1 MNPTF
6 DSGSA
11 FGRVGSQSLLR
22 IIWLWLVALMLT
34 LVAAWQPAR
43 AAEEF
48 LEPAVAF
55 KFSARAADARN
66 IEIRFDIAKGYHL
79 YKDRISF
86 EAVPA
91 SVVLGQPV
99 MPAAIK
105 KFDENFGK
113 DVEVYHDT
121 LLISVPVQAAPAE
134 FKLNV
139 ASQGCAEKGLC
150 YPPRT
155 QGLKV
160 TVTGGAVAAVQ
171 SLSEDEATRFEP
183 AASAAAQLLQGAVAS
198 ASAQST
204 APASTAEKS
213 TSAPAAEGGAMDI
226 KAALNSGSLL
236 TVVGVFLAAGLLLS
250 MTPCVLPMV
259 PILSS
264 IIVGEGENV
273 SRLRGFSLALAYS
286 LGMAM
291 VYTGFGVA
299 AGLAGEGLAAAL
311 QKPGVLLSFG
321 ALLVALSLSMF
332 GFYELQMPS
341 FIQSRLT
348 EKSSQVQGG
357 SYAGVFAM
365 GGMSALIVGPCVAA
379 PLAGA
384 LVYISQTKDVLL
396 GGLALFSLASGM
408 SVPLLLVGLS
418 AGSLLP
424 RAGGW
429 MEGVKHFFGVMLI
442 AVAIWMITPVLPAW
456 AVMLAWA
463 ALLLISAA
471 FMHVFDSLP
480 VHASGGARF
489 IKGVGVIVAIAGGA
503 QLIGALSGGTDP
515 VQPLSH
521 LISHASASGAAA
533 APEAKGP
540 TFKRIKTVADLDAVL
555 ASAGKPVMLDFYA
568 DWCVACKEFEK
579 FTFHDPRVSAK
590 LANVLLLQVD
600 VTANSADD
608 KALMKR
614 FSLFGPPGIIFFD
627 PKGQELSAARVIGY
641 QPADTF
647 LKSLAAAG
655 I

>member
-6 DSGSA
+6 DSGAAS
-11 FGRVGSQSLLR
+11 GRVGSQSLLR
-22 IIWLWLVALMLT
+22 TVWLMLAALMLA

-48 LEPAVAF
+48 LEPDQAF
-55 KFSARAADARN
+55 KFSARAADTRN

-79 YKDRISF
+79 YKERISF
-86 EAVPA
+86 EATPA
-91 SVVLGQPV
+91 SVVLGQPA

-121 LLISVPVQAAPAE
+121 LLITVPVQAAPAE

-155 QGLKV
+155 QSLKV

-171 SLSEDEATRFEP
+171 KLSDDEAARFEP
-183 AASAAAQLLQGAVAS
+183 AASATAQLLQGAAASVA
-198 ASAQST
+198 QP
-204 APASTAEKS
+204 APAKAA
-213 TSAPAAEGGAMDI
+213 SAPAAAAEGSGMDI

-273 SRLRGFSLALAYS
+273 SRVRGFSLALAYS

-357 SYAGVFAM
+357 SYVGVFAM

-463 ALLLISAA
+463 SLLLVSAA
-471 FMHVFDSLP
+471 YMHVFDSLP

-503 QLIGALSGGTDP
+503 QLVGALSGGTDP
-515 VQPLSH
+515 VQPLAH
-521 LISHASASGAAA
+521 LISHANAAGAAA

-540 TFKRIKTVADLDAVL
+540 TFKRIKTVADLDAAV
-555 ASAGKPVMLDFYA
+555 ASAGKPVMLDFFA

-579 FTFHDPRVSAK
+579 FTFHDPRVQAK

-627 PKGQELSAARVIGY
+627 PKGQEMSGARVIGY

>member
-6 DSGSA
+6 DLGAASSRA
-11 FGRVGSQSLLR
+11 GSQFSLR
-22 IIWLWLVALMLT
+22 TVWLLLAALTLA

-48 LEPAVAF
+48 LEPDQAF
-55 KFSARAADARN
+55 KFSARAADTRN
-66 IEIRFDIAKGYHL
+66 IEIRFEIAKGYHL
-79 YKDRISF
+79 YKERISF
-86 EAVPA
+86 EAAPA
-91 SVVLGQPV
+91 SVVLGQAV
-99 MPAAIK
+99 MPVAIK

-139 ASQGCAEKGLC
+139 SSQGCAEKGLC

-155 QGLKV
+155 QALKV

-171 SLSEDEATRFEP
+171 KLSDDEAARFEP
-183 AASAAAQLLQGAVAS
+183 AASATAQLLQGAAMPVAPS
-198 ASAQST
+198 ASVPAQ
-204 APASTAEKS
+204 AAS
-213 TSAPAAEGGAMDI
+213 SAAAATEGGAMDI

-456 AVMLAWA
+456 LVMLAWA
-463 ALLLISAA
+463 ALLLVSAA

-480 VHASGGARF
+480 VHANGGSRF
-489 IKGVGVIVAIAGGA
+489 IKGVGVIVAIAGAA
-503 QLIGALSGGTDP
+503 QLVGALSGGTDP

-521 LISHASASGAAA
+521 LVSHANASGAAA

-540 TFKRIKTVADLDAVL
+540 TFKRIKTVADLDAAV
-555 ASAGKPVMLDFYA
+555 ASAGKPVMLDFFA

-627 PKGQELSAARVIGY
+627 PKGQEVSAARVIGY

>member
-6 DSGSA
+6 DSGAAS
-11 FGRVGSQSLLR
+11 GRVGSQSVLR
-22 IIWLWLVALMLT
+22 TVWLMLAALMLA

-48 LEPAVAF
+48 LEPDQAF
-55 KFSARAADARN
+55 KFSARAADTRN

-79 YKDRISF
+79 YKERISF
-86 EAVPA
+86 EATPA
-91 SVVLGQPV
+91 SVVLGQPA

-121 LLISVPVQAAPAE
+121 LLITVPVQAAPAE

-155 QGLKV
+155 QSLKV

-171 SLSEDEATRFEP
+171 KLSDDEAARFEP
-183 AASAAAQLLQGAVAS
+183 AASATAQLLQGAAVA
-198 ASAQST
+198 
-204 APASTAEKS
+204 ASTA
-213 TSAPAAEGGAMDI
+213 TPSASQPAAAKPAAAEGGAMDI

-273 SRLRGFSLALAYS
+273 SRVRGFSLALAYS

-456 AVMLAWA
+456 LVMLAWA
-463 ALLLISAA
+463 ALLLVSAA

-503 QLIGALSGGTDP
+503 QLVGALSGGADP
-515 VQPLSH
+515 VQPLAH
-521 LISHASASGAAA
+521 LISHANASGAAA

-540 TFKRIKTVADLDAVL
+540 TFKRIKTVADLDAAV
-555 ASAGKPVMLDFYA
+555 ASAGKPVMLDFFA

-579 FTFHDPRVSAK
+579 FTFHDPRVQAK

-627 PKGQELSAARVIGY
+627 AKGQEQSGARVIGY